1 MNQDMLLPLH
11 IITSHLT
18 ISAHFSINL
27 PTYSKW
33 IPPST
38 RYLLNSLSVINNI
51 IANITNTIIVINIA
65 KFLVVQTLVIIF
77 IFIRSSLSP
86 RPVICWRGFWP
97 LGGSKNTNF
106 QNSIGA
112 LSNPISFALRI
123 SKQFLFLFKLNWMA
137 SQKKFGING
146 NFNGKMTKINKM
158 AKNHFPGSK
167 MVPKVAKWGF

>member
-77 IFIRSSLSP
+77 IFIITIISQTGHLLTGLLVTSWGVFPTLTE
-86 RPVICWRGFWP
+86 CWPYGQTACQFQVVE
-97 LGGSKNTNF
+97 KTN
-106 QNSIGA
+106 
-112 LSNPISFALRI
+112 
-123 SKQFLFLFKLNWMA
+123 
-137 SQKKFGING
+137 KK
-146 NFNGKMTKINKM
+146 
-158 AKNHFPGSK
+158 AKYHI
-167 MVPKVAKWGF
+167 